1 MTTTEKDKLAINTLR
16 TLAMDAVE
24 EAQSGHMG
32 LPLGAAPMAYV
43 LWKNHLN
50 LTASRPTWF
59 NRDRFVLSA
68 GHGSMLLYG
77 LLHLSGFDVSLDD
90 LKKFRELDSKTPG
103 HPEYGHTEG
112 VEITTGPL
120 GQGISMAVGMALA
133 ERKQAALFNRAD
145 EKLADYYTYVLC
157 GDGDLMEGVSHE
169 AISFAGH
176 LKLNKLIV
184 LYDSNHTSLDE
195 ELAASFSDDIRK
207 KFEAVNW
214 DYTKVDDGNDLSAID
229 QAIEQ
234 AKQSDKPSLI
244 EVNTVIGYSLPKIAG
259 THDAHSDPVGADNIE
274 EAKKALG
281 WPSMDAFHVPDS
293 VYDTFSEITERT
305 NVRLDN
311 WDEAVATLKKEDSDR
326 YALLNRFISKPEQ
339 YDIGHL
345 LPEFTDTE
353 QKISTRVVSS
363 QVMNA
368 ISDAVPELIGGAA
381 DLSGSTKTTITSS
394 HAITRDDYSGRN
406 IFFGVREFG
415 MAAIANGLASSHYI
429 PFVSTYFTFSD
440 YMKPAMRLSALMHL
454 PVIYIFTHDSI
465 AVGKDGPT
473 HQPVEQLAALRS
485 MPNMQVIRPADGNET
500 AGAWEVALNSPKTP
514 TTLVLG
520 RQDTRTLDVSPELAR
535 NGTKKGAYVVSDVS
549 EPEGLLLATGSEVEL
564 ALRAQ
569 AALKEEGIQVNV
581 VSMPSFDLFEKQS
594 AAYKESVLPKAVK
607 KRLSLE
613 MGSSFGWKTYVGDEG
628 DSLSVDAF
636 GYSGD
641 PEAVMEKF
649 GFTVQSVTARFKK
662 LLK

>member
-1 MTTTEKDKLAINTLR
+1 MTTEKDKLAINTLR

-50 LTASRPTWF
+50 LTSSKPNWF
-59 NRDRFVLSA
+59 DRDRFVLSA

-77 LLHLSGFDVSLDD
+77 LLHLSRFDVSVDD
-90 LKKFRELDSKTPG
+90 LKKFRELESKTPG

-120 GQGISMAVGMALA
+120 GQGLSMAVGMALG
-133 ERKQAALFNRAD
+133 ERKLAGLFNTTER
-145 EKLADYYTYVLC
+145 KLADHYTYVLC

-184 LYDSNHTSLDE
+184 LYDSNHSSLDE
-195 ELAASFSDDIRK
+195 QLEASFSDDIQK
-207 KFEAVNW
+207 KFEAVHW
-214 DYTKVDDGNDLSAID
+214 DYTKVEDGNDLEAID
-229 QAIEQ
+229 KAIEQ

-244 EVNTVIGYSLPKIAG
+244 EVNTVIGYSLPDIAG
-259 THDAHSDPVGADNIE
+259 THNAHSDPVGPDHI
-274 EAKKALG
+274 KKAKQSLG
-281 WPSMDAFHVPDS
+281 WTASEAFYVPEE
-293 VYDTFSEITERT
+293 VYDTFSEMNHRTAERI
-305 NVRLDN
+305 
-311 WDEAVATLKKEDSDR
+311 DEWESAVEQLKNEGSELYKLFE
-326 YALLNRFISKPEQ
+326 RFVSKPQ
-339 YDIGHL
+339 NYDISHL
-345 LPEFTDTE
+345 LPEFTDRE
-353 QKISTRVVSS
+353 KKLSTRVASS
-363 QVMNA
+363 EIMNA

-381 DLSGSTKTTITSS
+381 DLSGSTKTNIKSS
-394 HAITRDDYSGRN
+394 EAVSRDDYSGRN

-415 MAAIANGLASSHYI
+415 MAAIANGLAASHFI

-500 AGAWEVALNSPKTP
+500 AGAWEVALNSPSTP

-520 RQDTRTLDVSPELAR
+520 RQDTMTLPISPDKAR
-535 NGTKKGAYVVSDVS
+535 EGAKKGAYVVSEVA
-549 EPEGLLLATGSEVEL
+549 EPDGLLLATGSEVEL
-564 ALRAQ
+564 AVKAQ
-569 AALKEEGIQVNV
+569 AVLKEDGIHVNV
-581 VSMPSFDLFEKQS
+581 ISMPSFDLFEKQS
-594 AAYKESVLPKAVK
+594 ADYKENVLPKAVK

-613 MGSSFGWKTYVGDEG
+613 MGASYGWKTYVGDEG

-641 PEAVMEKF
+641 PEDVMKAF
-649 GFTVQSVTARFKK
+649 GFTEENVVKRFKA
-662 LLK
+662 L

>member
-1 MTTTEKDKLAINTLR
+1 MTTEKDKLAINTLR

-32 LPLGAAPMAYV
+32 LPLGAAPMAYT

-50 LTASRPTWF
+50 LTSSKPNWF

-77 LLHLSGFDVSLDD
+77 LLHLSGFDVSVDD
-90 LKKFRELDSKTPG
+90 LKKFRELKSKTPG

-120 GQGISMAVGMALA
+120 GQGISMAVGMALG
-133 ERKQAALFNRAD
+133 ERKLAALFNKANRKVAD
-145 EKLADYYTYVLC
+145 HYTYVLC

-184 LYDSNHTSLDE
+184 LYDSNHSSLDE
-195 ELAASFSDDIRK
+195 QLEASFSDDIQK
-207 KFEAVNW
+207 KFEAVHW
-214 DYTKVDDGNDLSAID
+214 DYKKVEDGNDLEAID
-229 QAIEQ
+229 KAIEQ

-244 EVNTVIGYSLPKIAG
+244 EINTVIGYSLPDIAG
-259 THDAHSDPVGADNIE
+259 THNAHSDPVGPDNIE
-274 EAKKALG
+274 KAKQSLNWTA
-281 WPSMDAFHVPDS
+281 SEAFHVPEE
-293 VYDTFSEITERT
+293 VYDTFSEINDRT
-305 NVRLDN
+305 ADVIKE
-311 WDEAVATLKKEDSDR
+311 WESAVEQLKNEDSEL
-326 YALLNRFISKPEQ
+326 YEQFEIFVSKPQ
-339 YDIGHL
+339 RYDISQL
-345 LPEFTDTE
+345 LPEFTDME
-353 QKISTRVVSS
+353 KKLSTRVASS

-381 DLSGSTKTTITSS
+381 DLSGSTKTTIKSS
-394 HAITRDDYSGRN
+394 QAVKRDDYSGRN

-415 MAAIANGLASSHYI
+415 MAAIANGLAVSHFI

-440 YMKPAMRLSALMHL
+440 YMKPAMRLSALMQL

-500 AGAWEVALNSPKTP
+500 AGAWEVALNSPSTP

-520 RQDTRTLDVSPELAR
+520 RQDTMTLPISPDKAR
-535 NGTKKGAYVVSDVS
+535 EGAKKGAYVVSKVS
-549 EPEGLLLATGSEVEL
+549 DPDGLLLATGSEVEL
-564 ALRAQ
+564 AVKAQ
-569 AALKEEGIQVNV
+569 AALKEDGIHVNV
-581 VSMPSFDLFEKQS
+581 ISMPSFELFEKQS
-594 AAYKESVLPKAVK
+594 ADYKESVLPKAVK

-613 MGSSFGWKTYVGDEG
+613 MGASYGWKTYVGDEG

-641 PEAVMEKF
+641 PEDVMKHF
-649 GFTVQSVTARFKK
+649 GFTEENVVKKFKA
-662 LLK
+662 LLE